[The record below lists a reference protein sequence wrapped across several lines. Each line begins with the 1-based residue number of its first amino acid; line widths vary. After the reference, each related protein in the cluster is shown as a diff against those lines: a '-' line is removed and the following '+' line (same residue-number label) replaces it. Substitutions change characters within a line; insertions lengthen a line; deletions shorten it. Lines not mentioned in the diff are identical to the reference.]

1 MNLPEESPLKKWT
14 PYLILIPSGLAL
26 TALVSWMRGFSFQ
39 GDIIQNSFALSDGFF
54 VTGVMFAGVGSLVWV
69 STTGFF
75 DLLSYGF
82 ANLAAFTVFRREK
95 NAIPFYE
102 YKEEKRAKR
111 KKARFEILLIGIG
124 FILVAGVFLTL
135 YFKSL

>member
-1 MNLPEESPLKKWT
+1 M
-14 PYLILIPSGLAL
+14 
-26 TALVSWMRGFSFQ
+26 
-39 GDIIQNSFALSDGFF
+39 
-54 VTGVMFAGVGSLVWV
+54 
-69 STTGFF
+69 
-75 DLLSYGF
+75 
-82 ANLAAFTVFRREK
+82 AAFTVFRREK